1 MQTNFKTKEVVV
13 LPDGRMDTRNA
24 AIYAGL
30 AEKTMAMMRCAGK
43 GPEYIKMGKIFYFQ
57 GKLDEWV
64 EGNTVKI
71 SS

>member
-1 MQTNFKTKEVVV
+1 MQVEIRTEEVVI
-13 LPDGRMDTRNA
+13 LPDGRMNTKNA

-30 AEKTMAMMRCAGK
+30 SEKTMAMMRCAGK

-57 GKLDEWV
+57 GKLDDWV

-71 SS
+71 SD

>member
-1 MQTNFKTKEVVV
+1 
-13 LPDGRMDTRNA
+13 MDTRNA

-57 GKLDEWV
+57 GKLDDWV

-71 SS
+71 SD

>member
-1 MQTNFKTKEVVV
+1 MQTALNTKEVTI
-13 LPDGRMDTRNA
+13 LPDGRMDSRNA
-24 AIYAGL
+24 SIYIGL
-30 AEKTMAMMRCAGK
+30 AEKTMAMMRCDGK

>member
-1 MQTNFKTKEVVV
+1 MQTALNTKEVTI
-13 LPDGRMDTRNA
+13 LPDGRMDSRNA
-24 AIYAGL
+24 SIYIGL

-57 GKLDEWV
+57 GKLDDWV

-71 SS
+71 SD